1 MWARAAVFFCVLE
14 LVSSSCV
21 EKGMAYKDPFLPAPG
36 IFVANWE
43 DCQAKCSKDLLCKTF
58 SFKKD
63 TVPAGGCWLISATN
77 SKKEADAEAV
87 SGPKTCDGGSVGSVG
102 SDAAKVQVVTD
113 QIFTPETPETPEI
126 PAGKSLVAPAVSGD
140 NTTLY
145 AIVGGS
151 LGAALLAAGGFYFMG
166 GAPPAEKKKKRALPG
181 PGEPKKAWQLY
192 AKMANPDATFDE
204 ETGLSQ
210 PVATFP
216 VTVPQAPYQGA
227 GLQVG
232 APPMVYYQ
240 PQPAYMAVPTEPMA
254 PMFQQTPRT
263 VVAYRTA

>member
-1 MWARAAVFFCVLE
+1 M
-14 LVSSSCV
+14 
-21 EKGMAYKDPFLPAPG
+21 PAMP
-36 IFVANWE
+36 VM
-43 DCQAKCSKDLLCKTF
+43 SL
-58 SFKKD
+58 
-63 TVPAGGCWLISATN
+63 ATLTPDW
-77 SKKEADAEAV
+77 ADAEAV

-254 PMFQQTPRT
+254 PMCLGC
-263 VVAYRTA
+263 